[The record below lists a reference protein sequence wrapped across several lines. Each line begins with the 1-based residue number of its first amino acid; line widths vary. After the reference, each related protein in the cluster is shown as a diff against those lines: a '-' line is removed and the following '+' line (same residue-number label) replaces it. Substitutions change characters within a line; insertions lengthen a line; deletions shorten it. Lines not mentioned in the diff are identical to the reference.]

1 MQYKP
6 FPPEKRAYI
15 LQKPF
20 EEFEQ
25 FFQELSPTEQ
35 NRLTSSLPPL
45 SKGGFRPNRPERR
58 KMQLRRLWGIAKNPE
73 HSHNALAWSTLESV
87 WQAWIVSHPHR

>member
-25 FFQELSPTEQ
+25 FFQELSPTER
-35 NRLTSSLPPL
+35 NRLASDCLL
-45 SKGGFRPNRPERR
+45 FLVVVFAR
-58 KMQLRRLWGIAKNPE
+58 
-73 HSHNALAWSTLESV
+73 
-87 WQAWIVSHPHR
+87 

>member
-15 LQKPF
+15 LQKPL

-25 FFQELSPTEQ
+25 FFQELSPTER
-35 NRLTSSLPPL
+35 NRFALSLPPL
-45 SKGGFRPNRPERR
+45 LTGGFRPNRPERR
-58 KMQLRRLWGIAKNPE
+58 KMQLQRLWSVANSPAN
-73 HSHNALAWSTLESV
+73 SHNTLA
-87 WQAWIVSHPHR
+87 